1 MKNLK
6 LFLHSMLFMLG
17 AWCYNVSEELAD
29 LSGRKWAIVQ
39 NPVTG
44 RSRGKFA
51 GAIFSTQFGK
61 NTLRSKP
68 LHVRNPQTLEQ
79 MIQRQRISVTMSTLR
94 LFTSLVR
101 SGFRLVA
108 TGMSAFNA
116 AFKLAIQSNL
126 VGSYPNILFN
136 PVDLKLSSGN
146 LQNALNPTA
155 AKNLSNIDFN
165 WEDNSGVGDALATD
179 TFSLVCYDGYVNEVS
194 KHTGIERSAATGT
207 IAIPSNWVAGN
218 EVYSYLFIE
227 SADGLRISESQ
238 YLGKITL

>member
-6 LFLHSMLFMLG
+6 LFLHFVFLMLG

-68 LHVRNPQTLEQ
+68 LHVRNPRTLEQ
-79 MIQRQRISVTMSTLR
+79 LTQRQRISITMSKLR
-94 LFTSLVR
+94 LFTLLVR

-108 TGMSAFNA
+108 EGMSAFNT
-116 AFKLAIQSNL
+116 AFKSAIQNNL
-126 VGSYPNILFN
+126 TGSYPNITFN
-136 PVDLKLSSGN
+136 PIDLKLSAGN

-155 AKNLSNIDFN
+155 AKNLSNIEFN
-165 WEDNSGVGDALATD
+165 WDDNSGVGDALATD
-179 TFSLVCYDGYVNEVS
+179 TFSLVCFNNYVNEVS
-194 KHTGIERSAATGT
+194 KHTGIERSSVNGT
-207 IAIPSNWVAGN
+207 IPIPSNWVATN

-238 YLGKITL
+238 YLGKIIL